1 MSDKV
6 VQLKDREGNKIFP
19 IAANTG
25 MTYSEVSGE
34 SPDLDFPIGTILG
47 YAECWKGNVSDSVAN
62 GTIWTEGNGTNP
74 GWERIV
80 QPGLEQY
87 QDTTYICSLTV
98 QAPDDEDWTVLAE
111 GNNMKFNP
119 NNDWGALGICYRTST
134 GTIDYSDTTLHW
146 LTDSIYNGYW
156 GNVTTKAIVTISAG
170 THKQFFL
177 YNVNLRR
184 SGTGQKS
191 AETTRP
197 NNNVWVRGPG
207 AALSVTLLKRSKNV

>member
-34 SPDLDFPIGTILG
+34 SPDLNFPIGTILG
-47 YAECWKGNVSDSVAN
+47 YTECWRGNVSDTVTN
-62 GTIWTEGNGTNP
+62 GTIWTEGNLASP
-74 GWERIV
+74 GWVKTV

-87 QDTTYICSLTV
+87 QDASYNCSLTV
-98 QAPDDEDWTVLAE
+98 QAPDDEDWTVLVE
-111 GNNMKFNP
+111 GNSMKANP
-119 NNDWGALGICYRTST
+119 NNNWCALGICYRTST
-134 GTIDYSDTTLHW
+134 GTIDYSDTTLRW
-146 LTDSIYNGYW
+146 LTDSIFNGTW
-156 GNVTTKAIVTISAG
+156 GNLTTRATTTIPAG

-177 YNVNLRR
+177 YNVNVRR

-191 AETTRP
+191 YETTRP
-197 NNNVWVRGPG
+197 DNNVWVRGPG